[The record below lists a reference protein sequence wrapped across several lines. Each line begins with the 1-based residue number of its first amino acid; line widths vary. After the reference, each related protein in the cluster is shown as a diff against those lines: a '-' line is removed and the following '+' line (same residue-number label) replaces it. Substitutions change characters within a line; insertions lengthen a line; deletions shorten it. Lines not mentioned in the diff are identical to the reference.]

1 MKILITGHKGFI
13 GQNLFKYLV
22 NKGHTVEGY
31 DYIHNVLPDPSNYD
45 QVIHLG
51 AISST
56 TETDVEKIM
65 TQNFEFSCKLL
76 YLCENMGVNFQYASS
91 ASVYGNTKN
100 FKENSP
106 KSPQSAYAWSKFL
119 FDRTIQSK
127 TYKITV
133 QGFRYFNVY
142 GAHEEH
148 KGNQASPISKFIQQ
162 AQQTGVI
169 KLFENS
175 ENYQRDFV
183 CVTDVCEIHEQML
196 TKNISGIF
204 NVGTGIPMSFAEVAE
219 LIAKKYKADIQLIP
233 MPDQLKTQ
241 YQSYTCSDNNLL
253 NSCVTIKFKTIK
265 DYLSSIND

>member
-13 GQNLFKYLV
+13 GQNLLKHLTH
-22 NKGHTVEGY
+22 KGHTVEGY
-31 DYIHNVLPDPSNYD
+31 DYIANVFPDVSKYD

-56 TETDVEKIM
+56 TETDVEKLM
-65 TQNFEFSCKLL
+65 LMNYDFSTKLL
-76 YLCENMGVNFQYASS
+76 QACEESGANFQYASS

-100 FKENSP
+100 FKEDSA

-119 FDRTIQSK
+119 FDRAVESK
-127 TYKITV
+127 TYKTTV

-148 KGNQASPISKFIQQ
+148 KGDQSSPVTKFIQQ
-162 AQQTGVI
+162 AKKIGII
-169 KLFENS
+169 KLFKNS

-183 CVTDVCEIHEQML
+183 CVEDVCDVHEQML

-204 NVGTGIPMSFAEVAE
+204 NVGTGMPVSFAAVAE

-241 YQSYTCSDNNLL
+241 YQSYTCSDNSLL

-265 DYLSSIND
+265 DYLSSIDD